1 MSHGHLHDCRKM
13 KNIENTT
20 TGLMENL
27 LQSLDVEAFVKGVQA
42 FDNVTQRQ
50 CFLKALKEIR
60 KSNVIGLYGQERVK
74 NAGKRIR
81 DVLDV
86 EAQMS

>member
-1 MSHGHLHDCRKM
+1 MSRGNRHNCRMM

-20 TGLMENL
+20 TGLTENL

-42 FDNVTQRQ
+42 FDSVTQRQ

-60 KSNVIGLYGQERVK
+60 KSNVIGLHGQERVK
-74 NAGKRIR
+74 NAGQRIR
-81 DVLDV
+81 DALDV
-86 EAQMS
+86 EAQLT

>member
-1 MSHGHLHDCRKM
+1 MSHGNMHNCRMM

-42 FDNVTQRQ
+42 FDSVTQRQ

-60 KSNVIGLYGQERVK
+60 KSNVIGLHGQGRVK

-81 DVLDV
+81 DILEV
-86 EAQMS
+86 EAQMT

>member
-1 MSHGHLHDCRKM
+1 MI

-60 KSNVIGLYGQERVK
+60 KTNVIGLHGQEGVK

-81 DVLDV
+81 DMLDV
-86 EAQMS
+86 DAQVT